1 MHWLNRSYSEAPSDG
16 PDAKRVKFS
25 DIYEGLTEKF
35 PSGISIVSCSAAIQ
49 EAFPNSQRKHL
60 GKDRQQYVVGIEPVQ
75 ELQEAQPD
83 EQTID
88 PAESLRAENER
99 LRLQVQQLQAQVKN
113 LTEQNHLSSS
123 NHVLTQQFDA
133 LLQQGRQVIHG
144 PDTPQHFPEFSL
156 RSVIDEIETNAPG
169 VWKLFFELGDVER
182 NTAGDA
188 SAEKKKA
195 IMSLCTLL
203 NARSQFA
210 NGIQLLL
217 SFMLIAR
224 ATSKQVKI
232 TNTIIK

>member
-1 MHWLNRSYSEAPSDG
+1 MEEHLRWLKRSYSEVPSDG

-25 DIYEGLTEKF
+25 DIYEGLTEKC
-35 PSGISIVSCSAAIQ
+35 PSGISIVSCLAAIQ
-49 EAFPNSQRKHL
+49 EAFPNSERKRL
-60 GKDRQQYVVGIEPVQ
+60 GEDRQKYVVGIEPVQ

-99 LRLQVQQLQAQVKN
+99 LRLQVQQLQEQVKK

-133 LLQQGRQVIHG
+133 LLQQGRQVLHG

-169 VWKLFFELGDVER
+169 VWKLFLELGDVER
-182 NTAGDA
+182 NAAGDA
-188 SAEKKKA
+188 SAEKKA

-203 NARSQFA
+203 MHGPSLQMVCNFS
-210 NGIQLLL
+210 
-217 SFMLIAR
+217 
-224 ATSKQVKI
+224 
-232 TNTIIK
+232 